1 MRFNWIAYIFV
12 LGLALFPLSV
22 RAQEATGEEPAIDER
37 TRLEIQ
43 TRLDQYLEGMT
54 RIHDAVVAKLPVVG
68 DSQVSDGYLKMLDHR
83 LKGMESN
90 MMSIGV
96 RWDNYTPLQ
105 QWAISQDEGLMASV
119 ETFEAMRQETTD
131 SLAVRKQQVQSLQ
144 AFLDA
149 QALFERLDTAY
160 NTLGKKAFSLSLTS
174 KTAPLLEK
182 EKKKE
187 ALLFAQVDEK
197 FALAQE
203 AGTFNLVSKERM
215 DALEESYAAL
225 KNKSDAIQ
233 QMAYKPL
240 IQRIKDYLLG
250 LAAVAI
256 LLMFVSMVSA
266 KLKTAKSMRE
276 NAKKLKESMKLNGMD
291 DYPTI

>member
-1 MRFNWIAYIFV
+1 MRLWKAYILAAV
-12 LGLALFPLSV
+12 LALPTALS
-22 RAQEATGEEPAIDER
+22 AQEATGEEPALDER

-54 RIHDAVVAKLPVVG
+54 KIHDAVVARLPVSP
-68 DSQVSDGYLKMLDHR
+68 DAQFTDGYINVLNHR

-90 MMSIGV
+90 LLSLGV
-96 RWDNYTPLQ
+96 RWDNYCPLQ
-105 QWAISQDEGLMASV
+105 QWAITQDEGLMASV
-119 ETFEAMRQETTD
+119 ESFELMRQEATD
-131 SLAVRKQQVQSLQ
+131 SMEVRKQQILSLQ
-144 AFLDA
+144 AFIDA

-160 NTLGKKAFSLSLTS
+160 NSLGKKAFSLSLTQ

-197 FALAQE
+197 FALAQQ
-203 AGTFNLVSKERM
+203 AGQDHLVSPERM
-215 DALEESYAAL
+215 EALEESYAAL

-233 QMAYKPL
+233 QMTYKPL
-240 IQRIKDYLLG
+240 IQRVKDYLIG
-250 LAAVAI
+250 LAAVAV
-256 LLMFVSMVSA
+256 LLMFLSMAQA
-266 KLKTAKSMRE
+266 KIKAAKAARE
-276 NAKKLKESMKLNGMD
+276 NLKKMKETMKLNGMD

>member
-1 MRFNWIAYIFV
+1 MRLWRAYI
-12 LGLALFPLSV
+12 LAAGFLVVPMAL
-22 RAQEATGEEPAIDER
+22 RAQEATGEEPALNEK

-54 RIHDAVVAKLPVVG
+54 KIHDAVVAKLPVSG
-68 DSQVSDGYLKMLDHR
+68 DVQFTDGYVNMLNHR

-90 MMSIGV
+90 MLSLGV
-96 RWDNYTPLQ
+96 RWDNYCPLQ

-119 ETFEAMRQETTD
+119 ESFEMMRQEATD
-131 SLAVRKQQVQSLQ
+131 SLEVRKQQLLSLQ

-149 QALFERLDTAY
+149 GALFARLDTAY
-160 NTLGKKAFSLSLTS
+160 NSLGKKAFSLSLTA

-197 FALAQE
+197 FALAQQ
-203 AGTFNLVSKERM
+203 AGQFHLVSEERM
-215 DALEESYAAL
+215 TELEDAYAAL
-225 KNKSDAIQ
+225 KNKSDTIQ
-233 QMAYKPL
+233 QMTYKPL
-240 IQRIKDYLLG
+240 IQRVKDYLLG
-250 LAAVAI
+250 LAAVAV
-256 LLMFVSMVSA
+256 LLMFLSMAQA
-266 KLKTAKSMRE
+266 KIKAAKAARQNLKKM
-276 NAKKLKESMKLNGMD
+276 KETMKLNGMD

>member
-1 MRFNWIAYIFV
+1 MRLWKAYILAAV
-12 LGLALFPLSV
+12 LALPTALS
-22 RAQEATGEEPAIDER
+22 AQEATGEEPALDER

-54 RIHDAVVAKLPVVG
+54 KIHDAVVARLPVSP
-68 DSQVSDGYLKMLDHR
+68 DAQFTDGYINVLNHR

-90 MMSIGV
+90 LLSLGV
-96 RWDNYTPLQ
+96 RWDNYCPLQ
-105 QWAISQDEGLMASV
+105 QWAITQDEGLMASV
-119 ETFEAMRQETTD
+119 ESFELMRQEATD
-131 SLAVRKQQVQSLQ
+131 SMAVRKQQILSLQ
-144 AFLDA
+144 AFIDA

-160 NTLGKKAFSLSLTS
+160 NSLGKKAFSLSLTE

-197 FALAQE
+197 FALAQQ
-203 AGTFNLVSKERM
+203 AGQDHLVSPERM
-215 DALEESYAAL
+215 EALEESYAAL

-233 QMAYKPL
+233 QMTYKPL
-240 IQRIKDYLLG
+240 IQRVKDYLIG
-250 LAAVAI
+250 LAAVAV
-256 LLMFVSMVSA
+256 LLMFLSMAQA
-266 KLKTAKSMRE
+266 KIKAAKAARE
-276 NAKKLKESMKLNGMD
+276 NLKKMKETMKLNGMD